1 MVELQKMRPTLHTTR
16 LTLAPVTDEHLPL
29 LVELNSDPEVMRFL
43 LGRAATPEETYAE
56 WAARRGPRSDE
67 ERGLGYW
74 VGFERGTFVGWWSCS
89 AYAADASRAGLGY
102 RLRGEA
108 WGRGLATEGCRAM
121 VAHAFTITGIDRVV
135 AGTMAVN
142 TRSRRV
148 MERLGMVHVRTWHEE
163 FEDPLPGTEHG
174 EVGYE
179 LSRARWAATAA
190 RTGSRTPPAGP
201 GHGPRA

>member
-1 MVELQKMRPTLHTTR
+1 MRPTIHTPR
-16 LTLAPVTDEHLPL
+16 LTLVAVADEHLPL

-56 WAARRGPRSDE
+56 WARRRGPQSDE

-74 VGFERGTFVGWWSCS
+74 VGFEEGTFAGWWSCS
-89 AYAADASRAGLGY
+89 AYADDPDAGGLGY
-102 RLRGEA
+102 RLRQEA

-121 VAHAFTITGIDRVV
+121 VAHAFTVPGIERVV

-142 TRSRRV
+142 ARSRRV
-148 MERLGMVHVRTWHEE
+148 MEKLGMRHVRTWHEK

-174 EVGYE
+174 EVGYALTRE
-179 LSRARWAATAA
+179 QWEASGKPTQSDVAG
-190 RTGSRTPPAGP
+190 GS
-201 GHGPRA
+201 